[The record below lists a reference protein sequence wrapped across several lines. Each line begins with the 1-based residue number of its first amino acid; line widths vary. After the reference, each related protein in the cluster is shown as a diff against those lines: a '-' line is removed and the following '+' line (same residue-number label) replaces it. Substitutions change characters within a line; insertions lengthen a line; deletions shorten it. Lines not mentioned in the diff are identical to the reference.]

1 MNRLI
6 YTVEWDGEL
15 TSYKQ
20 DFDNIDDARIAL
32 ALHRQ
37 RNAVLKIGFNE
48 NY

>member
-1 MNRLI
+1 MSKLI
-6 YTVEWDGEL
+6 YTVEWEGEL

-32 ALHRQ
+32 ALHNQ
-37 RNAVLKIGFNE
+37 RNAVLKIKRDE